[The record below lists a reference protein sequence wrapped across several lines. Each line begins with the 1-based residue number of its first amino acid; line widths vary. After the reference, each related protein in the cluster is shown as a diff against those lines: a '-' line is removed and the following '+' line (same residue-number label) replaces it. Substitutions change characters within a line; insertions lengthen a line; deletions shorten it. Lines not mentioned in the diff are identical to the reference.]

1 MVGVQRAFVFLSE
14 LDFKSDIQSFR
25 VMWQLLK
32 SKHQGDWSKYKW
44 ILKRSFF
51 LDTLYIITY
60 KQITK
65 KQKISTSNPP
75 PDFSEVQPLLLEKPG
90 RAENRMRAF
99 LAFTRGFSQTCTN
112 KQNLPPYVFSG
123 YIKEKNR
130 SLYKHCTF
138 RQLENSV
145 CHSENYFQF
154 QFGLRSTDCFT
165 HLQNWIRP
173 SA

>member
-32 SKHQGDWSKYKW
+32 NKHQGDWSKCKW

-51 LDTLYIITY
+51 LDTLYIITC

-65 KQKISTSNPP
+65 KTKNKHFKSSTWFFRS
-75 PDFSEVQPLLLEKPG
+75 ST
-90 RAENRMRAF
+90 
-99 LAFTRGFSQTCTN
+99 LALGKAWASRKQDARLSGFHSRILANMHKQTKFTSICFFWIYQG
-112 KQNLPPYVFSG
+112 
-123 YIKEKNR
+123 KNR

-138 RQLENSV
+138 CQLENSV